1 MKSGENHKMN
11 DYNADKPKEIW
22 TPYGTIT
29 LLPITPEDMQQ
40 MKQSLLSSLSSSSE
54 DDHAEG
60 CAER

>member
-1 MKSGENHKMN
+1 MDE
-11 DYNADKPKEIW
+11 YNADKPKNIW

-29 LLPITPEDMQQ
+29 LLPITKEDME
-40 MKQSLLSSLSSSSE
+40 MMRQSLLSSLSSSSE